1 MRIPISEIKINPG
14 RLEADPAHNETLHP
28 ETFVRN
34 RPGHVNNQQS
44 SSDNLT
50 LEPRVKSFVE
60 DTAEKL
66 GVSTRT
72 VEHRLWLAEHL
83 SPKAMGALAARF
95 TEAR

>member
-14 RLEADPAHNETLHP
+14 RREADPAHNGTLHP

-34 RPGHVNNQQS
+34 RPSHVNNQQS

-72 VEHRLWLAEHL
+72 VERRPWLAEHL
-83 SPKAMGALAARF
+83 TPKTMDALAAHF
-95 TEAR
+95 TEAQ